1 MTYKEKIIWK
11 TYPDYPFI
19 EANQFGEVRTK
30 DRYVRGKDGSKRLIK
45 GRILK
50 QRDNGHG
57 YMVVEF
63 SVKNKT
69 IRLYVHRIVA
79 SAFIPN
85 PDNLPQ
91 VNHKD
96 NNRANNVVSNLE
108 WCTRQYNEAYKK
120 NFGTSQAEVSGKSVF
135 VVNLET
141 FEVLHFETEA
151 EAARQLG
158 ISISN
163 ISNVLKG
170 RRKQAGGF
178 LFVENENEITKEKI
192 QKIKNNMY
200 FLGGVI
206 AVSLKTFKVLRFV
219 SQSEASK
226 QLGIDNSKINTV
238 LKGKQKKTQGYYF
251 CYANEDAIE
260 KVRDKF
266 GDEVTSEVQKIMDK
280 KQ

>member
-1 MTYKEKIIWK
+1 MIYEDKAVWK
-11 TYPDYPFI
+11 TYPEFPFI

-30 DRYVRGKDGSKRLIK
+30 DRYVRGRGGSKRLIK
-45 GRILK
+45 GRVLK

-57 YMVVEF
+57 YMIVEF
-63 SVKNKT
+63 SMNNKT
-69 IRLYVHRIVA
+69 VQLYVHRIVA

-85 PDNLPQ
+85 HDNLPQ

-96 NNRANNVVSNLE
+96 NNRTNNAVSNLE

-120 NFGTSQAEVSGKSVF
+120 NFGTSQAKVSRKSVF
-135 VVNLET
+135 AVNLET
-141 FEVLHFETEA
+141 LEVLHFETEA

-158 ISISN
+158 ISVSN
-163 ISNVLKG
+163 INNVIKG
-170 RRKQAGGF
+170 RHKQAGGYWF
-178 LFVENENEITKEKI
+178 TEDESEITKEKI
-192 QKIKNNMY
+192 QEIRDKMH

-206 AVSLKTFKVLRFV
+206 AVSLETFKVLRFV

-226 QLGIDNSKINTV
+226 LLGIDNSSINTV
-238 LKGKQKKTQGYYF
+238 LKGKQKKTHGYYF

-266 GDEVTSEVQKIMDK
+266 GDEVASEVQKIMDN